1 MKTIL
6 LSFEPY
12 WFEKMSTGQMPYEY
26 RKHLPEDGATV
37 YFYVSRPVK
46 AITGIAHFGK
56 REALTDWL
64 QKYADR
70 GPEVVARIKDYLQ
83 DCTYVC
89 PVLDFQPTSQISLE
103 TLKKDIPNFIVPRM
117 YFFLDNTPLLAYLQ
131 QNLKPTELPIKF
143 THPNPIP
150 SEEICNL

>member
-83 DCTYVC
+83 DCSYAC

-117 YFFLDNTPLLAYLQ
+117 YFFLDNTPLKAYLQ
-131 QNLKPTELPIKF
+131 ANLKPSGNLIKF
-143 THPNPIP
+143 NHSDPMP
-150 SEEICNL
+150 SEDICNL

>member
-12 WFEKMSTGQMPYEY
+12 WFEKMRTGQMAYEY

-37 YFYVSRPVK
+37 YLYVSRPVK

-56 REALTDWL
+56 RESLADWL
-64 QKYADR
+64 QKYSDR
-70 GPEVVARIKDYLQ
+70 GSEVIARIKDYLQ
-83 DCTYVC
+83 DCSYAC
-89 PVLDFQPTSQISLE
+89 PVLDFQSTNQIPLE
-103 TLKKDIPNFIVPRM
+103 TLKKDLPNFIVPRM

-143 THPNPIP
+143 THSSPIP

>member
-12 WFEKMSTGQMPYEY
+12 WFEKMRTGLMPYEY

-56 REALTDWL
+56 REVLADWL

-70 GPEVVARIKDYLQ
+70 GLEVIARIKDYLQ
-83 DCTYVC
+83 DCTYAC
-89 PVLDFQPTSQISLE
+89 PVLEFQPTNQISLE
-103 TLKKDIPNFIVPRM
+103 TLKKDLPGFIVPRM
-117 YFFLDNTPLLAYLQ
+117 YFFLDNTPLFAYLQ
-131 QNLKPTELPIKF
+131 QNLKPTDDPIKF
-143 THPNPIP
+143 THPDPIP
-150 SEEICNL
+150 SDQICNL

>member
-12 WFEKMSTGQMPYEY
+12 WFEKMRTGQMPYEY

-56 REALTDWL
+56 REVLADWL

-70 GPEVVARIKDYLQ
+70 GLEVIARIKDYLQ
-83 DCTYVC
+83 DCTYAC
-89 PVLDFQPTSQISLE
+89 PVLEFQPTNQISLE
-103 TLKKDIPNFIVPRM
+103 TLKKDLPGFIVPRM
-117 YFFLDNTPLLAYLQ
+117 YFFLDNTPLFAYLQ
-131 QNLKPTELPIKF
+131 QNLKPTDDPIKF
-143 THPNPIP
+143 THPDPIP
-150 SEEICNL
+150 SDQICNL